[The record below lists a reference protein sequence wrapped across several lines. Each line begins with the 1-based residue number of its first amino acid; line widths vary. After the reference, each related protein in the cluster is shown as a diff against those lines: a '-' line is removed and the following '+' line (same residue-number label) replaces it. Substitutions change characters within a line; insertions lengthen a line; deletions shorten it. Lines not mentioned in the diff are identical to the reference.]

1 MNVHCLC
8 VCCVQMTALH
18 WSAYNNSAENVKLL
32 LKAVSFSLFL
42 LCWCDRWFLLSAQ
55 GADIVL
61 SDSDGKSA
69 IHWTANNQDNS
80 TVKTLLVS

>member
-1 MNVHCLC
+1 
-8 VCCVQMTALH
+8 MTALH
-18 WSAYNNSAENVKLL
+18 WSAYNNSAENVRLL
-32 LKAVSFSLFL
+32 VKAVSLVLLVLVSIDFVVPSFL
-42 LCWCDRWFLLSAQ
+42 PQ

-80 TVKTLLVS
+80 TVKTILVS